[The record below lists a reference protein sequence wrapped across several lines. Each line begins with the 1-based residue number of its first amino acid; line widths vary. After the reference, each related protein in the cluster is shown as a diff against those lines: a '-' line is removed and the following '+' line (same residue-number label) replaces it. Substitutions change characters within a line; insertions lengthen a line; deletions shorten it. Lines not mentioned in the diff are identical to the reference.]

1 MAISNTALQEVL
13 TRIKSYV
20 DSHSSGASNFSDLND
35 VSLSN
40 VQNGQIPKYN
50 STTQKWENANESA
63 GATYTAGDGID
74 ITNNVISTV
83 QKLIRITQA
92 NFDALPL
99 VEKNDVNKFYYIVDS
114 EEFEGV
120 NDLVDLHDVN
130 ISNIQ
135 DKQVIMW
142 DATSQKFINATIQSG
157 GASNFADLDDVN
169 VAGITDGSVIY
180 FDATSATY
188 KPKILNWSDISNKPF
203 STIGDGLSVVND
215 TLKADFSYILTDTEP
230 STITDGTIVFVY
242 E

>member
-1 MAISNTALQEVL
+1 
-13 TRIKSYV
+13 
-20 DSHSSGASNFSDLND
+20 
-35 VSLSN
+35 
-40 VQNGQIPKYN
+40 
-50 STTQKWENANESA
+50 
-63 GATYTAGDGID
+63 
-74 ITNNVISTV
+74 
-83 QKLIRITQA
+83 
-92 NFDALPL
+92 
-99 VEKNDVNKFYYIVDS
+99 
-114 EEFEGV
+114 
-120 NDLVDLHDVN
+120 
-130 ISNIQ
+130 
-135 DKQVIMW
+135 MW